1 MYVYVL
7 QLCVQRI
14 VEPIM
19 PTAPA
24 TTRRTM
30 GTSTCV
36 SVTMDTL
43 EIPQTTVMVSSAR
56 TYTSRTNASH
66 SWRVSANSNELFACR
81 ITKQRE
87 KLRIHTFV
95 QIHVTGHTIY
105 RSRFNGRVSRHT
117 ANT

>member
-1 MYVYVL
+1 MHAHVDHSLVLVLPLTLIHLLYMYVYVL

-14 VEPIM
+14 VDAT

-43 EIPQTTVMVSSAR
+43 EIPQTTVMVSSGI
-56 TYTSRTNASH
+56 TTLHIRTNASH
-66 SWRVSANSNELFACR
+66 
-81 ITKQRE
+81 
-87 KLRIHTFV
+87 
-95 QIHVTGHTIY
+95 
-105 RSRFNGRVSRHT
+105 
-117 ANT
+117 